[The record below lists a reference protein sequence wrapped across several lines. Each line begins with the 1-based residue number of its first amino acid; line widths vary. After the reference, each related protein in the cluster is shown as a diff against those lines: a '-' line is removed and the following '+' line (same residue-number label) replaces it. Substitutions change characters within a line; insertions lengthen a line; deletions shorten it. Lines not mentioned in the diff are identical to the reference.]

1 MNFVHFS
8 WQSRLEQSHFNPLK
22 PDAAGGA
29 FTLFVHRGCYLN
41 SGLFIMHGFVA
52 FILKKPRNEKQTHK
66 AAFVPSFTVGW
77 CSELTTSLWLWS
89 ETS

>member
-1 MNFVHFS
+1 MLTITT
-8 WQSRLEQSHFNPLK
+8 LEQSPFNPLK

-29 FTLFVHRGCYLN
+29 FNLLVHRGCYLN
-41 SGLFIMHGFVA
+41 TALFIMHGFVA
-52 FILKKPRNEKQTHK
+52 IVAFILKKNEKQTHK